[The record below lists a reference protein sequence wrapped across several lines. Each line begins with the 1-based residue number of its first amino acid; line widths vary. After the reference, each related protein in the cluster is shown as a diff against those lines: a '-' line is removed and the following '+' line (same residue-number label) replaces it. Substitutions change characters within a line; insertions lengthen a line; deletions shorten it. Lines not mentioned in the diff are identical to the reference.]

1 LSLASTDLGKQINIF
16 IHQNEKEKNMR
27 INKEVKGDRVIPFE
41 KIQTLLNSKS
51 SNMDYQWFFR
61 LTIAV

>member
-1 LSLASTDLGKQINIF
+1 LASTDLGKQINIF

-41 KIQTLLNSKS
+41 KIQTLLNSKP

>member
-27 INKEVKGDRVIPFE
+27 INKEVKGDHVIPFE
-41 KIQTLLNSKS
+41 KIQTLLNS
-51 SNMDYQWFFR
+51 
-61 LTIAV
+61 

>member
-1 LSLASTDLGKQINIF
+1 LASTDLGKQINIF

>member
-1 LSLASTDLGKQINIF
+1 MASTDLGKQINIF

>member
-1 LSLASTDLGKQINIF
+1 LASTDLGKQINIF

-27 INKEVKGDRVIPFE
+27 INKEVKGDHVIPFE
-41 KIQTLLNSKS
+41 KIQTLLNSKP